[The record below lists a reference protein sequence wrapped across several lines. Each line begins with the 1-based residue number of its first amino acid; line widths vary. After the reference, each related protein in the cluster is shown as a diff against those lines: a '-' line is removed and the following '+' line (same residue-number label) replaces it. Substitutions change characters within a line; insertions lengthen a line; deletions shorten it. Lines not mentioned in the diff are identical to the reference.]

1 MSLAEIVADV
11 ATKHEKA
18 GIIDRDAAVNEALP
32 RVMAE
37 PFTVEHI
44 VRRHLSNSI
53 KQHLTKVR
61 DAAVDTFGS
70 KQGSLFELRPA
81 HVLAGDDGI
90 IKSTRSMTR
99 IEFQGLIKVRERQ
112 VEDDLTYLARLKF
125 AADETGFIWDRHP
138 DWSWGQIEDAYS
150 RMKKAA

>member
-1 MSLAEIVADV
+1 MSLAEIISAVAG
-11 ATKHEKA
+11 KHEKA
-18 GIIDRDAAVNEALP
+18 GIVDRDAAVNEALP
-32 RVMAE
+32 LVMAE
-37 PFTVEHI
+37 PYTVEQI

-61 DAAVDTFGS
+61 DAAVGNFGFG
-70 KQGSLFELRPA
+70 QGGLFELRPA

-90 IKSTRSMTR
+90 IKSTRSMSR
-99 IEFQGLIKVRERQ
+99 IEFMGLIKLRDRQ
-112 VEDDLTYLARLKF
+112 VQDDLTYLARLKF

-138 DWSWGQIEDAYS
+138 GWTWGQIEDAYA

>member
-18 GIIDRDAAVNEALP
+18 GIVDRDAAVNEALP
-32 RVMAE
+32 RVMADALV
-37 PFTVEHI
+37 VEQI

-61 DAAVDTFGS
+61 DAATKNFGS
-70 KQGSLFELRPA
+70 GQGSLFELRPA
-81 HVLAGDDGI
+81 HVLAGDDGV
-90 IKSTRSMTR
+90 IKSTRSMSR

-112 VEDDLTYLARLKF
+112 VQDDLTYLARLRF

-138 DWSWGQIEDAYS
+138 SWCWGQVEDAYA

>member
-11 ATKHEKA
+11 ATKHEKG
-18 GIIDRDAAVNEALP
+18 GIVDRDAAVTEALP

-37 PFTVEHI
+37 PIMVEQI

-61 DAAVDTFGS
+61 DAAIANFGS
-70 KQGSLFELRPA
+70 RQISFFELRPA

-90 IKSTRSMTR
+90 IKSTRALTR

-112 VEDDLTYLARLKF
+112 TQDDLNYLARLKH
-125 AADETGFIWDRHP
+125 AADETGLIWDRHP
-138 DWSWGQIEDAYS
+138 NWTWGQVEDCYTS
-150 RMKKAA
+150 MKKAA

>member
-11 ATKHEKA
+11 ATKHENA
-18 GIIDRDAAVNEALP
+18 GVVDRDAAVAEALP

-37 PFTVEHI
+37 PFTVEQI

-61 DAAVDTFGS
+61 DAAFSTFGS
-70 KQGSLFELRPA
+70 GQASLFDLRPA
-81 HVLAGDDGI
+81 HVLQGDDGI
-90 IKSTRSMTR
+90 IKSTRSMSR

-112 VEDDLTYLARLKF
+112 VEDDLTYLSRLKF

-138 DWSWGQIEDAYS
+138 AWSWGQVEDAYA

>member
-11 ATKHEKA
+11 ATRHDKG
-18 GIIDRDAAVNEALP
+18 GIVDRDAAVNEALP

-37 PFTVEHI
+37 PFTVEQI

-61 DAAVDTFGS
+61 DAAVGTFGS
-70 KQGSLFELRPA
+70 GQLGLFELRPA
-81 HVLAGDDGI
+81 HVLAGEDGI
-90 IKSTRSMTR
+90 IKSTRSMSR
-99 IEFQGLIKVRERQ
+99 LEFMGLIKLRDRQ
-112 VEDDLTYLARLKF
+112 VQDDLTYLARLKF

-138 DWSWGQIEDAYS
+138 NWSWGQVEEAYA

>member
-18 GIIDRDAAVNEALP
+18 GIVDRNAAVNEALP

-61 DAAVDTFGS
+61 DAAVNTFGS

-81 HVLAGDDGI
+81 HVLDGDDGVL
-90 IKSTRSMTR
+90 
-99 IEFQGLIKVRERQ
+99 QVWCDGVERH
-112 VEDDLTYLARLKF
+112 VASGRRRAL
-125 AADETGFIWDRHP
+125 GPRHHGGVP
-138 DWSWGQIEDAYS
+138 RWPASQAS
-150 RMKKAA
+150 